1 MDKTVA
7 TSNKLR
13 EANAAFR
20 KNVRQEQEDHHIV
33 IMDLTVEPNLHSLI
47 TSTTHKWIFVG
58 GKGGVGKTTSS
69 CSIAIQMALSQPNK
83 QFLLISTDPAHN
95 LSDAFGEKFGKDARK
110 VTGMNNLS
118 CMEIDPS
125 AALKDMNDMAVS
137 RANNNGSDGQGD
149 DLGSLLQGG
158 ALADL
163 TGSIPGIDEALSFME
178 VMKHIKRQ
186 EQGEGETFDTV
197 IFDTAPTG
205 HTLRFLQLPNT
216 LSKLLE
222 KFGEITNKLG
232 PMLNSFMG
240 AGSVDISGKLNELK
254 ANVETIRQQFTD
266 PDLTT
271 FVCVCISEFLS
282 LYETERLIQELISY
296 DMDVNSIIVNQLLF
310 AENDQEHN
318 CKRCQARWKMQK
330 KYLDQIDELYEDF
343 HVVKMPLCAGEIRGL
358 NNLTKFSQFL
368 NKEYNPITDGKVIY
382 ELEDKE

>member
-1 MDKTVA
+1 MD
-7 TSNKLR
+7 
-13 EANAAFR
+13 F
-20 KNVRQEQEDHHIV
+20 NVEK
-33 IMDLTVEPNLHSLI
+33 NLHSLI

-69 CSIAIQMALSQPNK
+69 CSIAIQMALAQPNK

-137 RANNNGSDGQGD
+137 QNNGGNGDGDNLSD
-149 DLGSLLQGG
+149 LLQGG
-158 ALADL
+158 GLAEL

-186 EQGEGETFDTV
+186 EEGGEGDSFDTV

-205 HTLRFLQLPNT
+205 HTLRFLQLPTT
-216 LSKLLE
+216 LGKLLE
-222 KFGEITNKLG
+222 KFGEITGKLG
-232 PMLNSFMG
+232 PMLNSMMG
-240 AGSVDISGKLNELK
+240 AGNVDIAGKLNDLK

-310 AENDQEHN
+310 AEDDKEHN
-318 CKRCQARWKMQK
+318 CKRCQSRWKMQT

-368 NKEYNPITDGKVIY
+368 DKEYDPKADNHIIY
-382 ELEDKE
+382 ELEEKN

>member
-1 MDKTVA
+1 
-7 TSNKLR
+7 
-13 EANAAFR
+13 
-20 KNVRQEQEDHHIV
+20 
-33 IMDLTVEPNLHSLI
+33 MDLTVDPTLNSLI
-47 TSTTHKWIFVG
+47 TSSTHKWIFVG

-69 CSIAIQMALSQPNK
+69 CSIAIQMALSQPTK
-83 QFLLISTDPAHN
+83 QYLLISTDPAHN

-110 VTGMNNLS
+110 VTGMSNLS

-125 AALKDMNDMAVS
+125 AALKDMNDMAV
-137 RANNNGSDGQGD
+137 AQAGGSDGFGD
-149 DLGSLLQGG
+149 LFQGG
-158 ALADL
+158 AFAEL
-163 TGSIPGIDEALSFME
+163 TSSIPGIDEALSFME

-186 EQGEGETFDTV
+186 EEGEGERFDTV

-216 LSKLLE
+216 LSQLLD
-222 KFGEITNKLG
+222 KFGEITGRLG
-232 PMLNSFMG
+232 PMLNSLTG
-240 AGSVDISGKLNELK
+240 ANANVDIFGKMNELK
-254 ANVETIRQQFTD
+254 ANVEKIKQQFTD

-310 AENDQEHN
+310 AEYDQEHN

-358 NNLTKFSQFL
+358 NNLKKFSQFL
-368 NKEYNPITDGKVIY
+368 NKGYNPEADGKVIY
-382 ELEDKE
+382 ELEEQN

>member
-1 MDKTVA
+1 
-7 TSNKLR
+7 
-13 EANAAFR
+13 
-20 KNVRQEQEDHHIV
+20 
-33 IMDLTVEPNLHSLI
+33 MDLDLDVEANLHSLI

-69 CSIAIQMALSQPNK
+69 SFIAIQMALNQPEK

-118 CMEIDPS
+118 CMEIDPA

-137 RANNNGSDGQGD
+137 QGQGAGQGGLSD
-149 DLGSLLQGG
+149 MLQGG

-186 EQGEGETFDTV
+186 EQGEGDSFDTV

-205 HTLRFLQLPNT
+205 HTLRFLQLPTT
-216 LSKLLE
+216 LGKLLD
-222 KFGEITNKLG
+222 KFGEITGKLG

-240 AGSVDISGKLNELK
+240 SGNVDISAQLNELK

-310 AENDQEHN
+310 ADDDKEHN

-330 KYLDQIDELYEDF
+330 KYLDQIGELYEDF

-358 NNLTKFSQFL
+358 ANLKKFSRFL
-368 NKEYNPITDGKVIY
+368 DTEYNPATDGAVIY
-382 ELEDKE
+382 ELEDKN

>member
-1 MDKTVA
+1 MDFSA
-7 TSNKLR
+7 
-13 EANAAFR
+13 
-20 KNVRQEQEDHHIV
+20 D
-33 IMDLTVEPNLHSLI
+33 PNLESLI

-69 CSIAIQMALSQPNK
+69 CSIAIQMALAQPDK

-110 VTGMNNLS
+110 VSGMDNLS

-125 AALKDMNDMAVS
+125 AALKDMNDMAV
-137 RANNNGSDGQGD
+137 ANNQGKTGEFSD
-149 DLGSLLQGG
+149 LLQGG
-158 ALADL
+158 ALSEL

-178 VMKHIKRQ
+178 VMKHIKKQ
-186 EQGEGETFDTV
+186 EQGDGESYDTV

-205 HTLRFLQLPNT
+205 HTLRFLQLPTT
-216 LSKLLE
+216 LSQLLD
-222 KFGEITNKLG
+222 KFGEITAKLG
-232 PMLNSFMG
+232 PMLNSLAG
-240 AGSVDISGKLNELK
+240 ANNVDIVGKMNELK
-254 ANVETIRQQFTD
+254 ANVEKIKEQFTD

-310 AENDQEHN
+310 AEYDEEHN

-330 KYLDQIDELYEDF
+330 KYLEQIDELYEDF
-343 HVVKMPLCAGEIRGL
+343 HIVKMPLCAGEIRGL
-358 NNLTKFSQFL
+358 SNLKKFSQFL
-368 NKEYNPITDGKVIY
+368 RKPYDPQADGSVIY
-382 ELEDKE
+382 ELEQQN

>member
-1 MDKTVA
+1 
-7 TSNKLR
+7 
-13 EANAAFR
+13 
-20 KNVRQEQEDHHIV
+20 
-33 IMDLTVEPNLHSLI
+33 MDLTVERNLHSLI

-69 CSIAIQMALSQPNK
+69 CSIAIQMALAQPNK

-110 VTGMNNLS
+110 VTGMDNLS

-125 AALKDMNDMAVS
+125 AALKDMNDMAV
-137 RANNNGSDGQGD
+137 AQNNQSEGLGD
-149 DLGSLLQGG
+149 LLQGG

-186 EQGEGETFDTV
+186 EEGEGERFDTV

-205 HTLRFLQLPNT
+205 HTLRFLQLPQT
-216 LSKLLE
+216 LSQLLD
-222 KFGEITNKLG
+222 KFGEIAGKFG
-232 PMLNSFMG
+232 PMLNSLAGGAQNMDIMG
-240 AGSVDISGKLNELK
+240 KMNELK
-254 ANVETIRQQFTD
+254 GNVEKIKQQFTD

-310 AENDQEHN
+310 AEYDNEHN
-318 CKRCQARWKMQK
+318 CRRCQARWKMQK

-358 NNLTKFSQFL
+358 KNLKKFSQFL
-368 NKEYNPITDGKVIY
+368 DKEYNPESDNKVIY
-382 ELEDKE
+382 ELEEQN

>member
-1 MDKTVA
+1 
-7 TSNKLR
+7 
-13 EANAAFR
+13 
-20 KNVRQEQEDHHIV
+20 
-33 IMDLTVEPNLHSLI
+33 MDLDLEIDPNLHSLI

-69 CSIAIQMALSQPNK
+69 SSIAIQMALNQPGK

-110 VTGMNNLS
+110 VTGMDNLS
-118 CMEIDPS
+118 CMEIDPA

-137 RANNNGSDGQGD
+137 QGQTGGND
-149 DLGSLLQGG
+149 SLNDLLQGG

-186 EQGEGETFDTV
+186 EEGEGSDFDTV

-205 HTLRFLQLPNT
+205 HTLRFLQLPTT
-216 LSKLLE
+216 LSKLLD
-222 KFGEITNKLG
+222 KFGEITGKLG

-240 AGSVDISGKLNELK
+240 AGNVDISGKLNELK
-254 ANVETIRQQFTD
+254 ANVEMIRQQFTD

-310 AENDQEHN
+310 ADDDKEHN

-330 KYLDQIDELYEDF
+330 KYLDQISELYEDF

-358 NNLTKFSQFL
+358 TNLKKFSHFL
-368 NKEYNPITDGKVIY
+368 NKEYNPATDGAVIY
-382 ELEDKE
+382 ELEDKN

>member
-1 MDKTVA
+1 M
-7 TSNKLR
+7 
-13 EANAAFR
+13 EY
-20 KNVRQEQEDHHIV
+20 
-33 IMDLTVEPNLHSLI
+33 TVESNLHDLI
-47 TSTTHKWIFVG
+47 NSKTHKWIFVG

-69 CSIAIQMALSQPNK
+69 CSISIQMATAQPNK

-110 VTGMNNLS
+110 VTGMDNLS

-125 AALKDMNDMAVS
+125 AALKDMNDMAV
-137 RANNNGSDGQGD
+137 AQNGSVGDGLGD
-149 DLGSLLQGG
+149 LLQGG
-158 ALADL
+158 ALADI

-186 EQGEGETFDTV
+186 EEGEGEKYDTV

-205 HTLRFLQLPNT
+205 HTLRFLQLPQT
-216 LSKLLE
+216 LSQLLE
-222 KFGEITNKLG
+222 KFGDIAGKFG
-232 PMLNSFMG
+232 PMLNSFTGGAQNMDIMG
-240 AGSVDISGKLNELK
+240 KMNELK
-254 ANVETIRQQFTD
+254 ANVEKIKQQFTD

-282 LYETERLIQELISY
+282 LYETERLIQELMSY

-310 AENDQEHN
+310 AEDDSEHN
-318 CKRCQARWKMQK
+318 CRRCQSRWKMQK

-358 NNLTKFSQFL
+358 TNLKMFSQFL
-368 NKEYNPITDGKVIY
+368 NTGYAPKVDGKIIY
-382 ELEDKE
+382 ELEEQK

>member
-1 MDKTVA
+1 MAEVSA
-7 TSNKLR
+7 
-13 EANAAFR
+13 
-20 KNVRQEQEDHHIV
+20 
-33 IMDLTVEPNLHSLI
+33 EPNLHSLI

-69 CSIAIQMALSQPNK
+69 CSIAIQMAINQPEK

-95 LSDAFGEKFGKDARK
+95 LSDAFNEKFGKDARK

-125 AALKDMNDMAVS
+125 AALKDVNDMAV
-137 RANNNGSDGQGD
+137 ASDVGD
-149 DLGSLLQGG
+149 DGLSELFQGG

-163 TGSIPGIDEALSFME
+163 TSSIPGIDEALSFME

-186 EQGEGETFDTV
+186 EEGESERYDVV

-216 LSKLLE
+216 LSKLLD
-222 KFGEITNKLG
+222 KFSTLTSRLG
-232 PMLNSFMG
+232 PMINSL
-240 AGSVDISGKLNELK
+240 AGNSKVDVVSKMNELK
-254 ANVETIRQQFTD
+254 ANVEKIKQQFTD

-310 AENDQEHN
+310 AENDKEHN
-318 CKRCQARWKMQK
+318 CTRCQSRWKMQK
-330 KYLDQIDELYEDF
+330 KYLAQIDELYEDF
-343 HVVKMPLCAGEIRGL
+343 HLVKMPLCAGEIRGL
-358 NNLTKFSQFL
+358 ENLKRFSHFL
-368 NKEYNPITDGKVIY
+368 NKEYNPETDNEVIY
-382 ELEDKE
+382 QLEQNT

>member
-1 MDKTVA
+1 
-7 TSNKLR
+7 
-13 EANAAFR
+13 
-20 KNVRQEQEDHHIV
+20 
-33 IMDLTVEPNLHSLI
+33 MDLDLQVDPNLHSLI

-69 CSIAIQMALSQPNK
+69 SSIAIQMALNQPEK

-118 CMEIDPS
+118 CMEIDPA

-137 RANNNGSDGQGD
+137 QGQGAGD
-149 DLGSLLQGG
+149 QGGINDLLQGG

-178 VMKHIKRQ
+178 VMKHIKNQ

-205 HTLRFLQLPNT
+205 HTLRFLQLPTT

-222 KFGEITNKLG
+222 KFGEITGKLG

-240 AGSVDISGKLNELK
+240 NGNVDISGKLNELK

-310 AENDQEHN
+310 ADDDKEHN

-330 KYLDQIDELYEDF
+330 KYLDQIGELYEDF

-358 NNLTKFSQFL
+358 TNLKKFSRFL
-368 NKEYNPITDGKVIY
+368 DHEYNPATDGAVIY
-382 ELEDKE
+382 ELEDKA

>member
-1 MDKTVA
+1 MDFQVE
-7 TSNKLR
+7 SNL
-13 EANAAFR
+13 
-20 KNVRQEQEDHHIV
+20 Q
-33 IMDLTVEPNLHSLI
+33 SLI
-47 TSTTHKWIFVG
+47 KSTTHKWIFVG

-69 CSIAIQMALSQPNK
+69 CSIAIQMALEQPTK

-118 CMEIDPS
+118 CMEIDPN

-137 RANNNGSDGQGD
+137 RGNDGD
-149 DLGSLLQGG
+149 DGLSDLLQGG

-186 EQGEGETFDTV
+186 EEDSENGENFDTV

-205 HTLRFLQLPNT
+205 HTLRFLQLPTT

-222 KFGEITNKLG
+222 KFGEITGKLG
-232 PMLNSFMG
+232 PMLNQFMG
-240 AGSVDISGKLNELK
+240 AGNVDISAKLNELK

-310 AENDQEHN
+310 AEFDKEHN
-318 CKRCQARWKMQK
+318 CKRCQSRWKMQK
-330 KYLDQIDELYEDF
+330 KYLGQIDELYEDF
-343 HVVKMPLCAGEIRGL
+343 HIVKMPLCAGEIRGL
-358 NNLTKFSQFL
+358 SNLTKFSQFL
-368 NKEYNPITDGKVIY
+368 KNEYDPDVDNHVIY
-382 ELEDKE
+382 ELEEK